1 MVSNTNK
8 KLSIY
13 LIWAFALA
21 WILQVTASILYLN
34 GNSMAYTIIPS
45 VSCLHH
51 LLRCFCPKWF
61 EGNELED
68 PYQG

>member
-21 WILQVTASILYLN
+21 WILQATASILYLN
-34 GNSMAYTIIPS
+34 GNSMAYTIILS
-45 VSCLHH
+45 VSMFAPLVAV
-51 LLRCFCPKWF
+51 LLSKVGLK
-61 EGNELED
+61 EMS
-68 PYQG
+68 